1 MRKEREMKEPNRKR
15 KGKLPIGVKI
25 LIGVL
30 TAVVLI
36 AGTAFAYIQHKLNK
50 INTANYANLETVSP
64 QDEYFETD
72 EDAAIDI
79 TALELEPE
87 EIEWDIDENIMA
99 DKDVVNILLIGQDRR
114 EGETR
119 ARSDS
124 MILLTINKKKETL
137 QLTSLMRDLYVQIP
151 GYSDNRINAAYAFG
165 GMELLDQTIETNF
178 SIQIDGNIEV
188 DFSGFQSCIDKMN
201 GIDMELTQEEAEYLN
216 KRGNWDVNNESA
228 NTWNLTSG
236 VNHLTGEQAL
246 AYARIRYIGNS
257 DYERTERQ
265 RKVIMTVFEKMKSSG
280 IGTILSLIDEMFPL
294 LTTDIS
300 HSELLGYAVK
310 VVSMGIDEIESYRI
324 PIDGGYQAAVIRKMQ
339 VLVPDLEKNRNFLQ
353 EILYGE

>member
-1 MRKEREMKEPNRKR
+1 MGKDREMKEPNRKR
-15 KGKLPIGVKI
+15 KGKLPMGVKI

-30 TAVVLI
+30 TVVILI

-50 INTANYANLETVSP
+50 INTADYANLETVFP

-72 EDAAIDI
+72 EDAAIDA

-178 SIQIDGNIEV
+178 SIQIDGNVEV

-201 GIDMELTQEEAEYLN
+201 GIDMELTQAEAEYLN
-216 KRGNWDVNNESA
+216 KKGNS
-228 NTWNLTSG
+228 WNLTSG
-236 VNHLTGEQAL
+236 INHLTGEQAL
-246 AYARIRYIGNS
+246 AYARIRYVGNN

-265 RKVIMTVFEKMKSSG
+265 RRVIMTIFEKMKSSG
-280 IGTILSLIDEMFPL
+280 IGTILSLIDEIFPL

>member
-1 MRKEREMKEPNRKR
+1 MRKDREMEEPNRKR
-15 KGKLPIGVKI
+15 KGKLPMGVKI
-25 LIGVL
+25 VIGVL
-30 TAVVLI
+30 TVVILI

-50 INTANYANLETVSP
+50 INTADYANLETVSP

-72 EDAAIDI
+72 EDMAIDM
-79 TALELEPE
+79 TELEPE

-137 QLTSLMRDLYVQIP
+137 QLTSFMRDLYVQIP

-178 SIQIDGNIEV
+178 SIQIDGNVEV
-188 DFSGFQSCIDKMN
+188 DFSGFQSCIDKIN
-201 GIDMELTQEEAEYLN
+201 GIDMELTQAEAEYLN
-216 KRGNWDVNNESA
+216 ERGNWDVNNESA
-228 NTWNLTSG
+228 NTWNLTSD